1 MADKKKAGVSVV
13 PEFVAGEQPT
23 ADKFNAISVQLER
36 ASSELEKSVG
46 DVWGESW
53 PYSTSSTSKL
63 TLPYGRLL
71 TGDGKVNNAHD
82 SFLDIANI
90 ARLIGP
96 AANLSPTFPEFF
108 DGEAD
113 PIYSVANE
121 KIQEVSTTEQHREF
135 WIRFPPLS
143 SEPISFS
150 GTWAASLTTRVLS
163 HDRVNGS
170 GDWCLTKDRKLTMF
184 DLIPVGQSLDI
195 TYSTVPQAW
204 GTGPDVPGST
214 YNVIPDPNQTAN
226 SGAQCTAS
234 VVAGGYSIQLPLAVF
249 GRINDNGTNTNLNGD
264 GDIAK
269 NAQLSL
275 PRVLRDNFSTP
286 GTIIPEGFVYLRDN
300 VTGKLYSDAVYEY
313 NDANTLIVKN
323 VELDVTHGFSIITIG
338 STITEAIHDLRY
350 KWFRH
355 SHDGTYGEAP
365 IHVSSLAGILESEGD
380 TGIYVTSQIANN
392 WMPQYL
398 HRDGYR
404 ADSNANDDNAMRG
417 DLVLGAIG
425 GNPGSHVSNSGESY
439 GVYFGSKTGPKINK
453 SSSDTLLV
461 DNPLDDVTV
470 SSAKTVSID
479 AGERLYCQSEEE
491 WDIGTLSSTASYCY
505 LRTHYAKLWQSGAG
519 AEFLWD
525 DATGNPLGTNSGGST
540 TATFRIGDNGLGN
553 GDGEFQF
560 GGRAFSFNSDSQ
572 PSCWNVLARPAG
584 SARVFD
590 VVANGGTNGLSSTTA
605 PFIFRNYAGGGGVEI
620 DVLELFHMGVPGDS
634 SYYIKFTGDSS
645 SVYGS
650 IRGTDDASDPVF
662 YSQHSGIQH
671 NAATALP
678 STVTARDAGHIKFVS
693 GGADYGE
700 WLRCGDLSEWA
711 DYKNSKSEKK
721 LGLPEGLIVYVKEGK
736 FYRKPVGTPMVVTNR
751 AIVVGNLKEGLWPQE
766 ECEVLSF
773 IGQVPV
779 MCFGSVKD
787 GDYLVPSVKE
797 PGTTIAIAANECSF
811 EDYKRVVGTAWETNK
826 SDSLKLV
833 NCAIGKK

>member
-150 GTWAASLTTRVLS
+150 GTWATSLTTRVLS
-163 HDRVNGS
+163 HDRVNSS

-226 SGAQCTAS
+226 ATDISTQCTATII
-234 VVAGGYSIQLPLAVF
+234 AGGYSVQLPLAVF

-338 STITEAIHDLRY
+338 STITEAIHDLRH

-404 ADSNANDDNAMRG
+404 ADSDANDDNAMRG
-417 DLVLGAIG
+417 DLVLGLVYGSPGKHLDSTYTGGDSKTVAIKFG
-425 GNPGSHVSNSGESY
+425 DGTSNTEIYRTSATAASGALRIFNDGNIWIKTDSGTLGRGQIDIESY
-439 GVYFGSKTGPKINK
+439 DQGIDIN
-453 SSSDTLLV
+453 SH
-461 DNPLDDVTV
+461 
-470 SSAKTVSID
+470 
-479 AGERLYCQSEEE
+479 G
-491 WDIGTLSSTASYCY
+491 TASTR
-505 LRTHYAKLWQSGAG
+505 L
-519 AEFLWD
+519 
-525 DATGNPLGTNSGGST
+525 
-540 TATFRIGDNGLGN
+540 
-553 GDGEFQF
+553 
-560 GGRAFSFNSDSQ
+560 
-572 PSCWNVLARPAG
+572 
-584 SARVFD
+584 
-590 VVANGGTNGLSSTTA
+590 
-605 PFIFRNYAGGGGVEI
+605 GGGVRVRNTTSNPFVASTLSTFENVGVQIEEDGGHLEALYSQVLVHGAAAGPMDDTIPDYCPAWTLHENGTSDGLGAPLRSYATISTATPSIEGWKTPVLQTLYYGQQNVVFQGIKIDSTPAATNDEVRYWVANIPLPPYLNSSAYTTGSTPVASKADVVLGFTVLVKSYLENLQWWTTGGGARWSNATGVVDTFEGEQIIAYMTNSATEYSDGHVRILISARGKSSGAFRSSFATDFFAGGPGTGIGGTTAEI
-620 DVLELFHMGVPGDS
+620 DVKLLLQV
-634 SYYIKFTGDSS
+634 
-645 SVYGS
+645 
-650 IRGTDDASDPVF
+650 
-662 YSQHSGIQH
+662 
-671 NAATALP
+671 AAPTRLSTLP
-678 STVTARDAGHIKFVS
+678 I
-693 GGADYGE
+693 Y
-700 WLRCGDLSEWA
+700 
-711 DYKNSKSEKK
+711 
-721 LGLPEGLIVYVKEGK
+721 P
-736 FYRKPVGTPMVVTNR
+736 
-751 AIVVGNLKEGLWPQE
+751 
-766 ECEVLSF
+766 
-773 IGQVPV
+773 
-779 MCFGSVKD
+779 
-787 GDYLVPSVKE
+787 
-797 PGTTIAIAANECSF
+797 
-811 EDYKRVVGTAWETNK
+811 
-826 SDSLKLV
+826 
-833 NCAIGKK
+833 